1 MAGKNRGRSA
11 LSMFFSFR
19 VLREQWIRAK
29 YEREEFVAT
38 RVCQDPCSAGK
49 GQDCQGKGLKDQ
61 QQSVL
66 FATLKTFKVG
76 LSYMN
81 CWMCR
86 FCFESNFEKKL
97 LRKGT

>member
-1 MAGKNRGRSA
+1 MAGKNRSRSA

-38 RVCQDPCSAGK
+38 RDCQDPCSAGK
-49 GQDCQGKGLKDQ
+49 GQDCQGKGVSLKANS
-61 QQSVL
+61 SVL
-66 FATLKTFKVG
+66 FATSKTFKVG
-76 LSYMN
+76 LSYLN

-86 FCFESNFEKKL
+86 FCFESNFEK
-97 LRKGT
+97 RSS